1 VIKKL
6 AIASIALVLGF
17 VVSPLAQAHTVL
29 LSSDPGAGSTVKQLP
44 EQVTLTFAGSL
55 LTLGSKTIN
64 AVEVVDPM
72 GQTITSPNNVVR
84 GNVLTNVLS
93 PSMVMSGTYRVI
105 FRVAAQDGHVLN
117 GSFNFEVGTNTTND
131 AHIAIPKSGTVRLYA
146 QATGHGV
153 MDSKGAPSGNASGTF
168 LINFSEHTLCFS
180 VKSNLNDVSAIH
192 IHAANQMNMTM
203 SDEIFLPLD
212 IATLKSA
219 KPICRKESGSALA
232 TVSKYPSQYVLM
244 LHTKKY
250 PDGAVAGFLHK

>member
-6 AIASIALVLGF
+6 VIASAALLLGL

-29 LSSDPGAGSTVKQLP
+29 VSSDPGAGSTVKQLP

-55 LTLGSKTIN
+55 LTLGSKAIN
-64 AVEVVDPM
+64 TVEVVDPM
-72 GQTITSPNNVVR
+72 GQTITSANNVVH

-93 PSMVMSGTYRVI
+93 PSMVMSGSYKVI

-117 GSFNFEVGTNTTND
+117 GSFNFAVGSGASNGV
-131 AHIAIPKSGTVRLYA
+131 HIAIPKSGTVTLYA
-146 QATGHGV
+146 HATGQGV
-153 MDSKGAPSGNASGTF
+153 MDSKGAPSGDASGTF
-168 LINFSEHTLCFS
+168 LIDFSKQTICFS
-180 VKSNLNDVSAIH
+180 VKTNLNDVSAIH
-192 IHAANQMNMTM
+192 LHAASQMNMTM

-212 IATLKSA
+212 IAALTSTQ
-219 KPICRKESGSALA
+219 PICHKETGSALA
-232 TVSKYPSQYVLM
+232 TVAKFPSHYVLM